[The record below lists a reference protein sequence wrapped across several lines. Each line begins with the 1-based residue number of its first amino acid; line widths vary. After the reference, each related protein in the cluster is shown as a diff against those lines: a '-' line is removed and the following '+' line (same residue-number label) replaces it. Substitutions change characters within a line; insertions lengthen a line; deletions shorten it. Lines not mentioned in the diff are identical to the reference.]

1 MGDAPLGGGLCIGW
15 ASQDVT
21 PDRPVALRGQFHV
34 RISTSVHD
42 PITVTALA
50 LESAD
55 DQCVMVSADRV
66 SIPEDLLSG
75 IRSLI
80 ADTAPDLES
89 SKVFISATHT
99 HTAPSTGDA
108 DWEDQGPKVMAPS
121 EYADLFIQRTARCI
135 ADAWTSRR
143 SGCLAWGCGR
153 AAIAYNRRQVK
164 RNGASQMYGD
174 TSTDDFSHIEGY
186 EDHGV
191 DMLCTYDGDRQ
202 LTGVVVNLACP
213 SQSTESERFISA
225 DFWHEARSAIRRRH
239 GMGLYVL
246 PQCSAAGDQ
255 SPHPMWKKR
264 AEARMLQLRGLP
276 ADARNL
282 RMSERTQI
290 GERIAD
296 AVDGVLPLVAEDIR
310 ENVKLKHTVRTL
322 DLPRRRITEDD
333 VREAQGEIEAYEKR
347 LGELSDRPPSDQE
360 RSRCFGRR
368 RWFRGVI
375 DRFELQKTSPTFP
388 MELHVVQIGDIVVA
402 TNAFEL
408 YLDFGLRIKARSP
421 ALQTF
426 VVQLTGPGTYL
437 PSQRSVGG
445 GSYGSVPASNHVGP
459 EGGDVLV
466 EETLASIGELFTGA
480 T

>member
-1 MGDAPLGGGLCIGW
+1 
-15 ASQDVT
+15 
-21 PDRPVALRGQFHV
+21 
-34 RISTSVHD
+34 
-42 PITVTALA
+42 
-50 LESAD
+50 
-55 DQCVMVSADRV
+55 
-66 SIPEDLLSG
+66 
-75 IRSLI
+75 
-80 ADTAPDLES
+80 
-89 SKVFISATHT
+89 
-99 HTAPSTGDA
+99 
-108 DWEDQGPKVMAPS
+108 
-121 EYADLFIQRTARCI
+121 
-135 ADAWTSRR
+135 
-143 SGCLAWGCGR
+143 
-153 AAIAYNRRQVK
+153 
-164 RNGASQMYGD
+164 
-174 TSTDDFSHIEGY
+174 
-186 EDHGV
+186 
-191 DMLCTYDGDRQ
+191 
-202 LTGVVVNLACP
+202 
-213 SQSTESERFISA
+213 
-225 DFWHEARSAIRRRH
+225 
-239 GMGLYVL
+239 
-246 PQCSAAGDQ
+246 
-255 SPHPMWKKR
+255 MWKKR

-466 EETLASIGELFTGA
+466 EETLASIGELFPGA